1 MLSFQAE
8 FTARNTPQQNGLVE
22 VKIAT
27 IAGRARAMCN
37 AAHMNNETRHYIANK
52 VLSHSTDLD
61 NLLVDK
67 LHTKT
72 RYERFG
78 LSVPKWAE
86 MGQIK
91 AFGEAGFVKSC
102 KGSKLQ
108 PVPRSYPL
116 HIELISS
123 RRWKRTND
131 CSRKPKG
138 VAWADMLG
146 ERPLE
151 EEEEG
156 PEAIRAV

>member
-1 MLSFQAE
+1 MDNSGENKKFLERAKDSDWLLSFQAE

-37 AAHMNNETRHYIANK
+37 GAHMNNETRHYIANE

-61 NLLVDK
+61 NLIVDK

-91 AFGEAGFVKSC
+91 TFGEAGVVKISRTTSGIAN
-102 KGSKLQ
+102 GS
-108 PVPRSYPL
+108 
-116 HIELISS
+116 
-123 RRWKRTND
+123 RT
-131 CSRKPKG
+131 
-138 VAWADMLG
+138 
-146 ERPLE
+146 
-151 EEEEG
+151 
-156 PEAIRAV
+156 